1 VALSGRHR
9 FVSADFGTRV
19 PASTGGASV
28 LVAAGILIGLVIGG
42 VLGVVVVRT
51 VGASRFDKALRTRQ
65 QLLQDAEREAEA
77 MRREAHVEAR
87 EEAVK
92 LRAGVDAEVNERR
105 AQLAR
110 SEERLQSRDEEL
122 ERKLLELA
130 RREQGLADREEA
142 SKTLHAELKETKQRE
157 LRELERLS
165 GMTIAEAKQHLL
177 ERSEDLIRHELA
189 RQVRQMEEEA
199 RTEAKRRA
207 RNLVADALQRVAASH
222 AAETTVT
229 LVELPSDDMKG
240 RIIGREG
247 RNIRALEHL
256 TGVDF
261 IIDDTPQAVVLSSFD
276 GIRRETAKLTLV
288 KLIEDGRIH
297 PARIEEMYYQSKAEI
312 EDYIRQA
319 GEQAVFEANC
329 GDFHEE
335 LVKILGRLRYRTS
348 YGQNVLKHTLEVVH
362 LCGVMAAELGAGVK
376 TAKRAGLLHDIGKAM
391 THEVEGSH
399 ALISAQLARRY
410 GETQG
415 VVHAIEA
422 HHYEVQPQT
431 VESVL
436 LIAADAISASRP
448 GARGESLENY
458 IKRLESLE
466 ELAGSRPGVEKVY
479 ALQAGREIRVIV
491 KPNEIDDDT
500 AVLLSHEIAREIEDQ
515 LEYPGQIKVTV
526 IRESRATDVA
536 SNRID
541 VRRESPAH
549 IDAA

>member
-1 VALSGRHR
+1 MLIAVA
-9 FVSADFGTRV
+9 V
-19 PASTGGASV
+19 
-28 LVAAGILIGLVIGG
+28 LIGLVVGG
-42 VLGVVVVRT
+42 VVGALVIRT
-51 VGASRFDKALRTRQ
+51 IGASRFDKALRTRQ

-77 MRREAHVEAR
+77 MRREARVEAR

-92 LRAGVDAEVNERR
+92 LRAGIETELHERR
-105 AQLAR
+105 SQLAR
-110 SEERLQSRDEEL
+110 AEERMQSREEES
-122 ERKLLELA
+122 ERKQIEIA

-142 SKTLHAELKETKQRE
+142 SKQLHAELKEAKQEE
-157 LRELERLS
+157 LRRLERLG
-165 GMTIAEAKQHLL
+165 GMTTTEAKQHLL

-261 IIDDTPQAVVLSSFD
+261 IVDDTPQAVVLSSFD
-276 GIRRETAKLTLV
+276 GIRREVAKLTLV

-297 PARIEEMYYQSKAEI
+297 PARIEEMYYQSKAEV
-312 EDYIRQA
+312 EDAIRQA

-329 GDFHEE
+329 GEFHEE
-335 LVKILGRLRYRTS
+335 LVKILGRLRFRTS
-348 YGQNVLKHTLEVVH
+348 YGQNVLRHTLEVVH
-362 LCGVMAAELGAGVK
+362 LCGIMASELGAGVK
-376 TAKRAGLLHDIGKAM
+376 TAKRAALLHDVGKAM

-431 VESVL
+431 VEAVL
-436 LIAADAISASRP
+436 LISADAISASRP

-458 IKRLESLE
+458 IKRLSSLE
-466 ELAGSRPGVEKVY
+466 ELATSKPGVENAY

-491 KPNEIDDDT
+491 KPEDVDDDS
-500 AVLLSHEIAREIEDQ
+500 AVLLAHEIAREIEDQ

-536 SNRID
+536 ANRTD
-541 VRRESPAH
+541 ARRATPT